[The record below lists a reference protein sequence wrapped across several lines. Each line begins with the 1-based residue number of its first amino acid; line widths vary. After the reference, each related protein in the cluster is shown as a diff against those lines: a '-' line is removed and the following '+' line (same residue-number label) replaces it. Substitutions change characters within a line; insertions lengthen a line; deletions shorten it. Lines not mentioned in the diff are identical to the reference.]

1 MARNGPLE
9 IGLHT
14 RHPVTEYPDRVTS
27 SPSASRSPLRIVI
40 IVVWVLV
47 AVASAGAIVLGALT
61 AALNGAG
68 FETRFSNPTPL
79 FILVIVA
86 NLAAGACAILLGGRW
101 WTALLVAAPALLFLA
116 NLMINGQ
123 WVSTILIPSP
133 LVTIVGVVLVLALP
147 RRRCPVAAA

>member
-1 MARNGPLE
+1 M
-9 IGLHT
+9 
-14 RHPVTEYPDRVTS
+14 TS
-27 SPSASRSPLRIVI
+27 SPSASRSPLRIVL

-68 FETRFSNPTPL
+68 FDTRFSNPTPL
-79 FILVIVA
+79 FILVIVV
-86 NLAAGACAILLGGRW
+86 NLAAGACGILLGGRW

-123 WVSTILIPSP
+123 WVSTILVPSP
-133 LVTIVGVVLVLALP
+133 LVTIVGVVLVLMLP
-147 RRRCPVAAA
+147 RRRAATQA